1 MLKSILF
8 DFDGVLVD
16 SFETWRHAVNDAI
29 RNAGMEPISAEKF
42 RKEFWGIELRES
54 IKKLGLGEETVKQA
68 NENYF
73 KHLDKLK
80 MKEDAPEVLK
90 ELKGKYKIALVTNTP
105 RKIIEFLLKN
115 FGLEKFFD
123 VIVTGD
129 EVKAGKPHPE
139 IILRA
144 CELLGVS
151 PKEVVLVGDTQS
163 DVIAGKSAGC
173 RAVIGVGTEADFKI
187 SSLKELLEILKI
199 LESEL
204 PSP

>member
-1 MLKSILF
+1 
-8 DFDGVLVD
+8 
-16 SFETWRHAVNDAI
+16 
-29 RNAGMEPISAEKF
+29 
-42 RKEFWGIELRES
+42 
-54 IKKLGLGEETVKQA
+54 
-68 NENYF
+68 
-73 KHLDKLK
+73 
-80 MKEDAPEVLK
+80 
-90 ELKGKYKIALVTNTP
+90 
-105 RKIIEFLLKN
+105 
-115 FGLEKFFD
+115 EKFFD